1 MLTEENPIETWEI
14 TLPDGTKI
22 TDQIE
27 YGYAVTVAGIS
38 LVQKRNRRVIE
49 TPDGDEEI
57 VPVPENFEENR
68 MELEQLIK
76 DWEKAEE
83 VFAERIAKRE
93 DRYVLYK
100 RWMEEH
106 LGGLSLSR
114 MLFATAKKMPP
125 ETLR

>member
-76 DWEKAEE
+76 DWERAEE
-83 VFAERIAKRE
+83 IFAERLSKRE

-106 LGGLSLSR
+106 LGGVSLSR

>member
-76 DWEKAEE
+76 DWERAEAI
-83 VFAERIAKRE
+83 FAERLSKRE

-106 LGGLSLSR
+106 LGGVSLSR